1 MSSNHKNLVFFNK
14 EGDYLNFQ
22 YKDDVG
28 RFEGDILFHEN
39 SSDTFKTQALYMLER
54 IPAFEYELPGV
65 LTLDKFQL
73 FNEFG
78 MHFYGA
84 KYQNEQIETIEPVNN
99 DSNFYSKWIYGSN
112 FEVKFPIGTVVIF
125 DSPLMEFNDTNK
137 TYIVVATKKNAV
149 MIVST
154 IDNATFETTYYSVYS
169 NPSTY
174 TNKTISGVN
183 IVGIYNYVDN
193 TLQNNLSNWSEPNFY
208 DKYYV
213 GKKLNIVNSS
223 LNDGTVTIVNPDVT
237 DIIHYEYEL
246 SSAPTYS
253 NIIMEVIT
261 RTDLPIIYEGPIT
274 ITTDNKVAFSGDAP
288 AILKPGT
295 EFKIVGSV
303 LNTNYFNVS
312 SVPTFLGNTQLTYY
326 ATQSQV
332 LWNNKI
338 YECVYGYT
346 QSATSSITPD
356 NLSYWIPA
364 TYVSVDQTTIA
375 ESLLNCQLYL
385 TTDHFYFDFGWTF
398 SKAVT
403 LASMAEKY
411 TEDLKLFNID
421 LYYKYNKI
429 KADLV
434 YPSRYAEV
442 NFYYDTVAP
451 TASIGDY
458 RTVYE
463 RGVQVRETLIPELN
477 YDYSSN
483 YSYNVVF
490 TDIDEFGIK
499 VFVNK
504 MLYQEE
510 VDWVYSG
517 IAPDMERTIDR
528 TLRNWLTRHYAR
540 LVTLGI
546 IPTLAYIGNYAS
558 IYYNSIILRTQY
570 PNVPIDFSVEVGTTA
585 NFNIEHSTVLFTDM
599 GGYLSFTINDK
610 AYDQSTFYLDKISSI
625 SIVNGGSGYTPSST
639 QSVIIS
645 SPSLPGQQ
653 ASAIATISA
662 SGSVSSISLTDSGY
676 GYDASATAV
685 LYGATISNATF
696 SVSIGKSQ
704 YPNIPATLDAW
715 VESHSDYLEELGI
728 YATNFNNLLK
738 FDIKDI
744 HKRFEYSI
752 KIGKSLLPGQ
762 VPYTIVNKIK
772 GNFGGLI
779 TSNEVLLPTNTDSLE
794 EAGFATGMVFSINN
808 TIYPFNNQE
817 YNIQFLDPDR
827 LNLSYQGPFWGLTDS
842 LCNSSAFVTIAFNI
856 GFGQTGCPPSF
867 GPTSSLGGPFDPLM
881 FDSAMFSLSYNP
893 NTYVIN
899 NYDLNSYPGSSNLI
913 DIQYVQIS
921 DSIYGLGDDVVV
933 IDAFLGQYVTTI
945 SLPGNTQSIDMEYNT
960 VNNYLYCLTKNA
972 LYVVDPLLNSL
983 VQTITLLYSDP
994 FDLLINSSNGDIYV
1008 SYASSPVISIWSSSN
1023 TSISTLSVSG
1033 NSFKMAYDSF
1043 DNDIF
1048 AVIDDVVNGVI
1059 RIGGNTRIV
1068 ETSYGIPT
1076 SGMTSSAYE
1085 IYYEP
1090 VNESIYV
1097 YGTSS
1102 LYKIDNGSPSAI
1114 TSVPTQTFNNI
1125 IFNNLTGEINISDS
1139 STSFT
1144 QLDLNTDAAAPSG
1157 VSNYGYIVLNQFD
1170 GDIYLSSLSLN
1181 NIIVIDAISG
1191 SVKYTAPMSA
1201 QTTKVIFNPERNSV
1215 WALQPSTNS
1224 LVEVV
1229 VTVNSSINLIPSTY
1243 SVVGENLYGTLSD
1256 EYSRKSNMWLKTRE
1270 YLRRPRENFEG
1281 EKQVQY
1287 YWKWFSDN
1295 VPQFFMYDF
1304 SGDQLPITGSY
1315 AYTGVKPLDKVV
1327 LNKDPN
1333 RDVTKTGLAEYQQT
1347 IFDRI
1352 EMSLDYIDS
1361 STDISTEVVPSEL
1374 FIGFNASEEGAIR
1387 SILQLY
1393 KKEDI
1398 NFDIITNATNN
1409 NVITFETITNK
1420 DGSTYGQISLNVLSD
1435 NNFVD
1440 DDTDDSFVGTRRGL
1454 KVGQQLAIFVK
1465 DNTNVKNQYISPN
1478 NGRLVKI
1485 REIYNRTL
1493 IVDFI
1498 NPEYDK
1504 LDSEVTKLSDYPK
1517 VGQTTYLTTTFRV
1530 WDREIGRF
1538 TVYGQTEV
1546 EDIRYKIELS
1556 NIGKNIGSNETFIFK
1571 EYDIN
1576 EGGIDWTYLNKKR
1589 KEMLMMKHL
1598 IYPYIGSYKSIIN
1611 AINYFGYNDLEL
1623 NEYYRNID
1631 ELSANYLKL
1640 FKVEIPDI
1648 FDNTVEGWTEN
1659 DFIKHT
1665 MPNEK
1670 YEATNLFNLTYNITD
1685 KEGNNVLNYSLDE
1698 VIIKLQGLKYWLQR
1712 NIIPLTHKILDIT
1725 GRAYTVGGTQIQ
1737 HRVHD
1742 VNNIK
1747 IKQSMTPVSFNMSEA
1762 YLMPVNSGSTVY
1774 NCVLDFSTQTQSV
1787 TPDYYTIDIKTYKTY
1802 KEWAPFT
1809 TYDIG
1814 DKIIYYGRIYE
1825 SQQDSNKVKNPR
1837 KYEATPEWSANII
1850 YTPTNIVKY
1859 NRDVYVY
1866 SGIGLTGGTSSATY
1880 SSTPPLLDTTNWLKI
1895 TEWKEMDF
1903 EPVQKIYEYRQID
1916 NLLPFNFTIDS
1927 NIDPFVVIEITSD
1940 NGYGLTYRDKKN
1952 YEVRG
1957 LMDLRDPVRYIDPIG
1972 PFQPISEIP

>member
-99 DSNFYSKWIYGSN
+99 DPNFYSKWIYGSN

-183 IVGIYNYVDN
+183 IVGVYNYVDN

-274 ITTDNKVAFSGDAP
+274 VTSDNKISFLGEAP
-288 AILKPGT
+288 VILKPGT

-303 LNTNYFNVS
+303 LNPNFFNVS
-312 SVPTFLGNTQLTYY
+312 SVPTFLGNTQLTFY

-338 YECVYGYT
+338 YECVSAYT

-356 NLSYWIPA
+356 NTSYWTPA
-364 TYVSVDQTTIA
+364 TYVSVDQTTLS
-375 ESLLNCQLYL
+375 ETLLNCQLYL

-411 TEDLKLFNID
+411 AEDLKLFNID
-421 LYYKYNKI
+421 LYYKYSKI
-429 KADLV
+429 KADLI
-434 YPSRYAEV
+434 YPSKYAEV
-442 NFYYDTVAP
+442 NFYYDNVSP
-451 TASIGDY
+451 TSSIGDI
-458 RTVYE
+458 RMTYE
-463 RGVQVRETLIPELN
+463 RGVQVREVLTNEFN

-483 YSYNVVF
+483 YSYNVIF

-499 VFVNK
+499 LFINK

-528 TLRNWLTRHYAR
+528 TLRNWLTRNYAR

-546 IPTLAYIGNYAS
+546 IPSLTYIGNYAS
-558 IYYNSIILRTQY
+558 IYYNSIVLKTQY
-570 PNVPIDFSVEVGTTA
+570 PNVPIDFKVEVGTTA
-585 NFNIEHSTVLFTDM
+585 NYLIEHSNVLFTDL
-599 GGYLSFTINDK
+599 GGYLSFNINDK
-610 AYDQSTFYLDKISSI
+610 SYDQSTIF
-625 SIVNGGSGYTPSST
+625 
-639 QSVIIS
+639 
-645 SPSLPGQQ
+645 
-653 ASAIATISA
+653 
-662 SGSVSSISLTDSGY
+662 LTG
-676 GYDASATAV
+676 TM
-685 LYGATISNATF
+685 
-696 SVSIGKSQ
+696 SQ
-704 YPNIPATLDAW
+704 YPDIPATLNAW
-715 VESHSDYLEELGI
+715 VEAHTDYLEELGI
-728 YATNFNNLLK
+728 YATNYNNLLK

-744 HKRFEYSI
+744 DKRFVYSI

-762 VPYTIVNKIK
+762 SAYTITNKIK

-842 LCNSSAFVTIAFNI
+842 ICNSSAFVTIAFNI
-856 GFGQTGCPPSF
+856 GFGQTGCSFSF
-867 GPTSSLGGPFDPLM
+867 GPTGSNIGGPFDPLM
-881 FDSAMFSLSYNP
+881 FSSAMFSLSYNP
-893 NTYVIN
+893 NTYVVN
-899 NYDLNSYPGSSNLI
+899 NYDLNSYPGTSNLI

-921 DSIYGLGDDVVV
+921 DSIYGLGDGVVV
-933 IDAFLGQYVTTI
+933 IDAYLGQYLTTI
-945 SLPGNTQSIDMEYNT
+945 ALPGNTQSVDMEYNP
-960 VNNYLYCLTKNA
+960 VNNYLYCLSKTK
-972 LYVVDPLLNSL
+972 LYVIDPLLNTL
-983 VQTITLLYSDP
+983 IQTISLPSGYVA
-994 FDLLINSSNGDIYV
+994 FDLAINTINGDIYV
-1008 SYASSPVISIWSSSN
+1008 SYSSSTAVSIWSSSN
-1023 TSISTLSVSG
+1023 ILVSTLTPTGSWLNG
-1033 NSFKMAYDSF
+1033 KTFKMAYNSF
-1043 DNDIF
+1043 ENDMYI
-1048 AVIDDVVNGVI
+1048 VTNDTSDLVLRIDGA
-1059 RIGGNTRIV
+1059 TRNLQTTYTI
-1068 ETSYGIPT
+1068 TGL

-1090 VNESIYV
+1090 VNESVYV
-1097 YGTSS
+1097 YGGST
-1102 LYKIDNGSPSAI
+1102 LWKIDNSIPSQV
-1114 TSVPTQTFNNI
+1114 TTVPTQTFNNI
-1125 IFNNLTGEINISDS
+1125 IFNNLTGEMNISDS

-1144 QLDLNTDAAAPSG
+1144 QLDLNTNNVSTSG
-1157 VSNYGYIVLNQFD
+1157 VSNYGYIALNQFD

-1181 NIIVIDAISG
+1181 NIIVVDVISG

-1201 QTTKVIFNPERNSV
+1201 QTTKVIFNPERNSI
-1215 WALQPSTNS
+1215 WAIQPSTNT
-1224 LVEVV
+1224 LIEVV

-1256 EYSRKSNMWLKTRE
+1256 EYSHKTNLWLKTRE

-1281 EKQVQY
+1281 EKQVSY

-1295 VPQFFMYDF
+1295 VPQFFLYDF

-1315 AYTGVKPLDKVV
+1315 AYTGVKPLDKIV
-1327 LNKDPN
+1327 LNSQPN

-1347 IFDRI
+1347 IFDKI
-1352 EMSLDYIDS
+1352 EFDLDYIDS
-1361 STDISTEVVPSEL
+1361 STDISNDVTPVEL
-1374 FIGFNASEEGAIR
+1374 FMGFNAPEEGALR
-1387 SILQLY
+1387 SVLQLY
-1393 KKEDI
+1393 KKE
-1398 NFDIITNATNN
+1398 NVEFDIVTSATNN
-1409 NVITFETITNK
+1409 NIITFETLIDKNGNK
-1420 DGSTYGQISLNVLSD
+1420 YGQITLNVLSD

-1440 DDTDDSFVGTRRGL
+1440 DDTDDSYVGNKRGL
-1454 KVGQQLAIFVK
+1454 KVGQHLAIFVK
-1465 DNTNVKNQYISPN
+1465 DNTNLKKQYISSN
-1478 NGRLVKI
+1478 NGRLFII

-1498 NPEYDK
+1498 NPDYDS
-1504 LDSEVTKLSDYPK
+1504 LDTEVTKISDYPK
-1517 VGQTTYLTTTFRV
+1517 TGQTTYLTTTFKV

-1538 TVYGQTEV
+1538 NVYGQTEV
-1546 EDIRYKIELS
+1546 EDVRYSIELS
-1556 NIGKNIGSNETFIFK
+1556 NVGKSIGSNEVFIFK

-1631 ELSANYLKL
+1631 EFSSNYLKL

-1648 FDNTVEGWTEN
+1648 FDNTVEGWTDS

-1670 YEATNLFNLTYNITD
+1670 YEVTNLFNLTYNITD
-1685 KEGNNVLNYSLDE
+1685 KEGNNVLLYSLDE

-1747 IKQSMTPVSFNMSEA
+1747 IRQSMTPVTFKMSEA

-1774 NCVLDFSTQTQSV
+1774 NCVLEFSTQTQSIV
-1787 TPDYYTIDIKTYKTY
+1787 PDYYTVDIKTYKTY

-1809 TYDIG
+1809 TYNIG
-1814 DKIIYYGRIYE
+1814 DKVIYYGKIYE

-1837 KYEATPEWSANII
+1837 KYENTPDWSANII

-1859 NRDVYVY
+1859 DRDVYVY
-1866 SGIGLTGGTSSATY
+1866 SGIGLTGGTASATY
-1880 SSTPPLLDTTNWLKI
+1880 STTPPLLDTTNWLKI